1 MKSSFVLAGI
11 LMLVLLSAAQPVQAF
26 TAKNLDIAVQDNT
39 DAVITFTYDLTWYEH
54 AAVFMRIADP
64 GNELK
69 NALESSY
76 GKTVM
81 VTKADGSESRV
92 VVSGFASKQEHD
104 NTVIM
109 TTPALSFVEAEKIL
123 NQYWFARFITPD
135 FSPELTTVRFP
146 DGYRETFSNQISIPA
161 IVHTM
166 GA

>member
-11 LMLVLLSAAQPVQAF
+11 LMLLLLSAASPVQAF
-26 TAKNLDIAVQDNT
+26 TAKNLDIVVQDNT
-39 DAVITFTYDLTWYEH
+39 DAVITFTYGLTWYEH

-76 GKTVM
+76 GKPVM

-92 VVSGFASKQEHD
+92 VVKGFASKEEHD
-104 NTVIM
+104 GRVIM

-123 NQYWFARFITPD
+123 NHYWFARFISPD
-135 FSPELTTVRFP
+135 FSPEVTTVRFP
-146 DGYRETFSNQISIPA
+146 DGYVETFSNQISIPA
-161 IVHTM
+161 IVHM
-166 GA
+166 LGA